1 MQGIHGTGIGTGHA
15 WATALSGRND
25 GGPRR
30 QTRTCCANPHPSPR
44 HDPVHRTRS
53 FALLFSPVLLLLGRV
68 DCLGKQAPASK
79 MREPQ
84 ISSLMGIA
92 PPPLDCVSFKCFDA
106 SETEGEAP
114 RRPQALAAHSLRVP
128 PGIEAPVFFALG
140 ARRLAQILRA
150 VSTLLSHVLDAGT
163 RTRSAD
169 ACLQVERAS
178 SCEAVSR
185 LESSSRVLLRLF
197 PVSLETGPLGPFPFC
212 PISSGGA
219 QHQTP
224 NSYIPPPPS
233 FSAFMQAAN
242 IPPRKP
248 VLIPGTP
255 TVCLI
260 FSRSGSPFA
269 ALEIP
274 PKDKGGVISSLCK

>member
-79 MREPQ
+79 MRASQ
-84 ISSLMGIA
+84 ISSSMGIA

-219 QHQTP
+219 QHPTP
-224 NSYIPPPPS
+224 KSYIPPPPPS
-233 FSAFMQAAN
+233 PPLCKPPISHPESPSSSPELRLCVLFFPVPGPRS
-242 IPPRKP
+242 PPWKSPRK
-248 VLIPGTP
+248 TK
-255 TVCLI
+255 
-260 FSRSGSPFA
+260 A
-269 ALEIP
+269 E
-274 PKDKGGVISSLCK
+274 